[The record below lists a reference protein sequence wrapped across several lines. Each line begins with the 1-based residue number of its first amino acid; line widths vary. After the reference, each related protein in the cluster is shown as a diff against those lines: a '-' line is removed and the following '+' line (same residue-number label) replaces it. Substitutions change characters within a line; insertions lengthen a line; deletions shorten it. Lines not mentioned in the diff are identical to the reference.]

1 MFNQI
6 FWGICGNLINLS
18 FQFIY
23 YYFFLQPIL
32 LTKFPAGVKSF
43 YMQKDK
49 NDPRVVE
56 AVRHPTFFYLLP

>member
-1 MFNQI
+1 
-6 FWGICGNLINLS
+6 
-18 FQFIY
+18 
-23 YYFFLQPIL
+23 